1 MNTLNLTRA
10 YMSCAVALLLLCGC
24 AQLGIYRLELLA
36 LPQEGPAPLT
46 VSFAASITGGLD
58 ISPELY
64 CQQQTWDFGDGRRVG
79 VFGLCQSLRPG
90 RKIDRQFGQ
99 YYPQSVMLD
108 DQPCLLH
115 PGRGILPAWP

>member
-1 MNTLNLTRA
+1 MNTLNPTRA
-10 YMSCAVALLLLCGC
+10 YMSCAVTLLLLCGS

-58 ISPELY
+58 ISWELY

-79 VFGLCQSLRPG
+79 VFGLCQS
-90 RKIDRQFGQ
+90 
-99 YYPQSVMLD
+99 
-108 DQPCLLH
+108 
-115 PGRGILPAWP
+115 